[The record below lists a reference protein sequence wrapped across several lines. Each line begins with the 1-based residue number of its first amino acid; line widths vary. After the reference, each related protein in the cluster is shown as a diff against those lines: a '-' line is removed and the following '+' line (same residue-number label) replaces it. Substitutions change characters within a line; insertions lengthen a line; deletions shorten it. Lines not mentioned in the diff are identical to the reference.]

1 MAAVAQLKAVL
12 GMDSKEFKAGMRN
25 ATKDASTFQSNIKK
39 VGAVIAGAFTVSAIV
54 GMGKSLIGWAS
65 TVSEA
70 AQNAGVL
77 TSEMMALNEAGLKGG
92 IGVDETRRMLSVLQ
106 TELASAADGTETSR
120 KKFEALGLDIVK
132 LSGMNP
138 AQMFE
143 EVAKAAIATG
153 TPLEA
158 LAEIFGTKL
167 GPKAVSMVR
176 DLAENGLGGIYDE
189 AGRAADKVEELGDRW
204 AVVVE
209 EMKRKALG
217 IAIPTLDFVESEMVR
232 GKAEKKAF
240 KESSFWDRM
249 GFKGTEKSMA
259 AGEAAV
265 QKWWQDKYAA
275 EQKRDTDKKAEMQ
288 AAADARKAR
297 ALNGE
302 KVVTGRVEEDMA
314 KLEEDRK
321 QKRRAGIDKW
331 QADRMKR
338 YDIRKGGEERM
349 ARLQEQLTSLTNP
362 QASASTMNPDSMA
375 RIGGFFG
382 GERAGYDVQS
392 KQLEVQRESKKI
404 LDEIARNTAETKEAL
419 ARSRGE
425 IN

>member
-12 GMDSKEFKAGMRN
+12 GMDSKEFKAGMKS

-54 GMGKSLIGWAS
+54 GFGKSLVGWAS

-70 AQNAGVL
+70 AQNAGIL

-92 IGVDETRRMLSVLQ
+92 IGVDETRSMLSVLQ

-120 KKFEALGLDIVK
+120 KKFEALGLDIVN

-143 EVAKAAIATG
+143 EVAKAAVATG
-153 TPLEA
+153 APLEA

-167 GPKAVSMVR
+167 GPKAVSMIR
-176 DLAENGLGGIYDE
+176 SIADDGLSIVASD
-189 AGRAADKVEELGDRW
+189 AAKAADAVEDLGDRW
-204 AVVVE
+204 AAAVE
-209 EMKRKALG
+209 KMKRKA
-217 IAIPTLDFVESEMVR
+217 IALALPVMDFIESEAVR
-232 GKAEKKAF
+232 AKAERKAF
-240 KESSFWDRM
+240 KESSFMERM
-249 GFKGTEKSMA
+249 GFEGTRKARA
-259 AGEAAV
+259 AGEEAV
-265 QKWWQDKYAA
+265 QKWWQDKYA
-275 EQKRDTDKKAEMQ
+275 EDQKREADKKAEMQ

-297 ALNGE
+297 ALVGQ

-338 YDIRKGGEERM
+338 YDIRKGGEERQ

-362 QASASTMNPDSMA
+362 QAGASTMNPDAMA

-382 GERAGYDVQS
+382 GERAGFDVQS

-425 IN
+425 I